1 MKASSALWAL
11 VLATASL
18 VCQADV
24 NLAAA
29 GRSEADLK
37 RDETSKPQQMLA
49 LMNIQPGAV
58 VFDLLGGGGYFS
70 ELLSQ
75 AVGPTGKVYL
85 HNNKAYMPYV
95 GKDLVARL
103 AGNRLKNVVRYD
115 REVDD
120 LGLAENSVDAVF
132 FVMGYHDMYHVSEGW
147 KIDPPQLMG
156 QIRKALKPNG
166 LMLVVDHNANA
177 GTGIQSAQELHRIEA
192 AYVKN
197 ELGKFGFELV
207 TASDVLQNA
216 QDNHTLSV
224 FDPAIRSHTD
234 RFVFV
239 VKNSK
244 PASK

>member
-1 MKASSALWAL
+1 MKMHA
-11 VLATASL
+11 VLGGLLMAAASL
-18 VCQADV
+18 VCQAEV
-24 NLAAA
+24 NLAAP

-49 LMNIQPGAV
+49 LMNIKPGAV
-58 VFDLLGGGGYFS
+58 VFDLLGGGGYFT

-75 AVGPTGKVYL
+75 AVGPNGKVYL

-95 GKDLVARL
+95 GKELEARL

-115 REVDD
+115 KEVDD

-132 FVMGYHDMYHVSEGW
+132 FVMGYHDMYHVSENW
-147 KIDPPQLMG
+147 KIDPAQLMA

-166 LMLVVDHNANA
+166 LMLVVDHNANP
-177 GTGIQSAQELHRIEA
+177 GTGIQSGQELHRIEA

-197 ELGKFGFELV
+197 ELAKFGFELV
-207 TASDVLQNA
+207 TASDALQNP
-216 QDNHTLSV
+216 QDDHSLSV
-224 FDPAIRSHTD
+224 FDPAIRYHTD

-239 VKNSK
+239 VRNNKAATK
-244 PASK
+244 